1 MLKGYWRP
9 KVPELSKSTKSKVTV
24 NVHPGTMSPAQKQA
38 WRKFWQKLIT
48 EVKAG
53 ER

>member
-1 MLKGYWRP
+1 MANKTAIKPIVKLKIESGQ
-9 KVPELSKSTKSKVTV
+9 V
-24 NVHPGTMSPAQKQA
+24 SPAQKTA

>member
-1 MLKGYWRP
+1 M
-9 KVPELSKSTKSKVTV
+9 PELNRNNQSKVVV
-24 NVHPGTMSPAQKQA
+24 NIQLGPISPAQKQA
-38 WRKFWQKLIT
+38 WRKLWQKLIT

>member
-1 MLKGYWRP
+1 MPKSDSTQPRVIVNIRP
-9 KVPELSKSTKSKVTV
+9 GE
-24 NVHPGTMSPAQKQA
+24 MSPAQKQA